1 MEKRKLCAIACA
13 LLMTASLSGCAGYA
27 ESFYDNVL
35 SDVASSATSE
45 SNEQKETVAKELNR
59 LEIDTA
65 AIQISATENKLSQKA
80 KVEIQ
85 TGKFNQAQSKLS
97 RMVIDASGYIE
108 KMKLSAGDFNSEKER
123 TCDYIIRVPQQRYN
137 SFMEEL
143 NLIGHIKSQ
152 TEETENLHESYY
164 DTEARLDA
172 LKEKRDRLKELI
184 STVESVDELL
194 IIESELNDAEYK
206 IDSMESAMKNYDE
219 REAFATIELSLKEM
233 YEMDQ
238 GEELSFGYRISTG
251 FSECFHN
258 ALSFIQDMLV
268 VASKNILAVLL
279 MGGLLG
285 AFVYS
290 KVKQVKKENKTDT
303 KEQKEIEPPEEENDV
318 NVQLE
323 HSAEGGPHE

>member
-1 MEKRKLCAIACA
+1 MQKKKLCAITCA
-13 LLMTASLSGCAGYA
+13 LLMTASLSGCSGYA

-35 SDVASSATSE
+35 SGDVSSLTTTPSTQE
-45 SNEQKETVAKELNR
+45 ETETKELSR
-59 LEIDTA
+59 LEVDET
-65 AIQISATENKLSQKA
+65 AIQISIAENKLSQKA

-85 TGKFNQAQSKLS
+85 TGKFNQAQNKLS

-108 KMKLSAGDFNSEKER
+108 KMKLSAGDFDSDKER
-123 TCDYIIRVPQQRYN
+123 TCDYIIRVPQQSYS

-143 NLIGHIKSQ
+143 NLIGHIKSK

-184 STVESVDELL
+184 STTESVDELL
-194 IIESELNDAEYK
+194 AIESELNDAEYK
-206 IDSMESAMKNYDE
+206 IDSMESALRNYDE

-233 YEMDQ
+233 YEMDTD
-238 GEELSFGYRISTG
+238 EEISFGYRISTG

-258 ALSFIQDMLV
+258 TLSFIQDILV

-279 MGGLLG
+279 MGGLFG
-285 AFVYS
+285 VFVYS
-290 KVKQVKKENKTDT
+290 KVKQVKKENRTDD
-303 KEQKEIEPPEEENDV
+303 KEQKSEDPPEETNV
-318 NVQLE
+318 SNVQVE
-323 HSAEGGPHE
+323 HSKEGGHNE